1 VCEMSIDLALI
12 VAGLLIAVVLIF
24 ILKDIVK
31 IIINSVLGLLLV
43 FFVNYFDLL
52 GYVGK
57 PDIPYTPVNLLL
69 CALGGIP
76 GALIVI
82 ILQLTGTPIT

>member
-1 VCEMSIDLALI
+1 MYIDLALI
-12 VAGLLIAVVLIF
+12 VAGILIAIVMIF

-31 IIINSVLGLLLV
+31 IIINSILGLLLV

-52 GYVGK
+52 AYVGR
-57 PDIPYTPVNLLL
+57 PDIEFTPVNILL
-69 CALGGIP
+69 CALGGVP

>member
-1 VCEMSIDLALI
+1 MFIDLALV
-12 VAGLLIAVVLIF
+12 VAGILIAVVLIF

-31 IIINSVLGLLLV
+31 IIINSILGLLLL
-43 FFVNYFDLL
+43 FFINYFDLL

-57 PDIPYTPVNLLL
+57 PDIPYTPVNVLL

-82 ILQLTGTPIT
+82 IIQLTGTPLI

>member
-1 VCEMSIDLALI
+1 MYIDLALI
-12 VAGLLIAVVLIF
+12 VAGILIAIVMIF

-31 IIINSVLGLLLV
+31 IILNSILGLLLV

-52 GYVGK
+52 AYVGK
-57 PDIPYTPVNLLL
+57 PDIEFTPVNILL

-82 ILQLTGTPIT
+82 ILQLTGTPLT

>member
-1 VCEMSIDLALI
+1 MSIDLALI
-12 VAGLLIAVVLIF
+12 VAGILIAVLLIF

-31 IIINSVLGLLLV
+31 IIINSILGLLIL
-43 FFVNYFDLL
+43 FIVNYFDLL
-52 GYVGK
+52 AYLGK
-57 PDIPYTPVNLLL
+57 SDIPYTPVNILL

-82 ILQLTGTPIT
+82 IIQLTGTPIT

>member
-1 VCEMSIDLALI
+1 MSIDLALI
-12 VAGLLIAVVLIF
+12 VAGILIAIVLIF

>member
-1 VCEMSIDLALI
+1 MYIDLALI
-12 VAGLLIAVVLIF
+12 VAGILIAILLIF

-31 IIINSVLGLLLV
+31 IIINSILGLLLV
-43 FFVNYFDLL
+43 FFINYFDLL
-52 GYVGK
+52 AYIGR
-57 PDIPYTPVNLLL
+57 PDIEFTPVNILL

>member
-1 VCEMSIDLALI
+1 MSIDLALI

>member
-1 VCEMSIDLALI
+1 MYIDLALI
-12 VAGLLIAVVLIF
+12 VAGILIAIVMIF

-31 IIINSVLGLLLV
+31 IIINSILGLLIV
-43 FFVNYFDLL
+43 YFVNYFDLL
-52 GYVGK
+52 AYVGR
-57 PDIPYTPVNLLL
+57 PDIEFTPVNILL
-69 CALGGIP
+69 CAIGGIP

>member
-1 VCEMSIDLALI
+1 MYVDLALI
-12 VAGLLIAVVLIF
+12 VAGILIAVLLIF

-31 IIINSVLGLLLV
+31 IIINSILGLLIL
-43 FFVNYFDLL
+43 FLVNYLDLL
-52 GYVGK
+52 AYVGK

-82 ILQLTGTPIT
+82 IIQLTGTPIA

>member
-1 VCEMSIDLALI
+1 MYIDLALI
-12 VAGLLIAVVLIF
+12 VAGILIAIVMIF

-31 IIINSVLGLLLV
+31 IIINSVLGLLIV

-52 GYVGK
+52 AYVGR
-57 PDIPYTPVNLLL
+57 PDIEFTPVNILL
-69 CALGGIP
+69 CAIGGIP

>member
-1 VCEMSIDLALI
+1 MTIDLALL

-31 IIINSVLGLLLV
+31 IVINSILGLLIL
-43 FFVNYFDLL
+43 FFVNYFDLMA
-52 GYVGK
+52 YVGRS
-57 PDIPYTPVNLLL
+57 DIAYTPVNIIL
-69 CALGGIP
+69 CALGGVP

-82 ILQLTGTPIT
+82 IMQLVGTSVTL

>member
-1 VCEMSIDLALI
+1 MSIDLALI

-31 IIINSVLGLLLV
+31 IIINSVLGLLLL

-52 GYVGK
+52 GYFGK

>member
-1 VCEMSIDLALI
+1 MSIDLALI
-12 VAGLLIAVVLIF
+12 VAGILIAIVLIF

-69 CALGGIP
+69 CALGGVP

-82 ILQLTGTPIT
+82 ILQLTGTPIS

>member
-1 VCEMSIDLALI
+1 MSIDLALI
-12 VAGLLIAVVLIF
+12 VAGILIAIVVIF

-69 CALGGIP
+69 CALGGVP

-82 ILQLTGTPIT
+82 ILQLTGTPIS

>member
-1 VCEMSIDLALI
+1 MYIDLALI
-12 VAGLLIAVVLIF
+12 VAGILIAIVLIF

-31 IIINSVLGLLLV
+31 IIINSILGLLIL

-52 GYVGK
+52 AYVER
-57 PDIPYTPVNLLL
+57 PDIPYTPINILL
-69 CALGGIP
+69 CALGGVP
-76 GALIVI
+76 GTLIVI

>member
-1 VCEMSIDLALI
+1 MSIDLALI
-12 VAGLLIAVVLIF
+12 VAGILIAIVLIF

-52 GYVGK
+52 EYVGK

-69 CALGGIP
+69 CALGGVP

-82 ILQLTGTPIT
+82 ILQLTGTPIS

>member
-1 VCEMSIDLALI
+1 MSIDLALI
-12 VAGLLIAVVLIF
+12 VAGILIAVLLIF

-31 IIINSVLGLLLV
+31 IIINSILGLLIL
-43 FFVNYFDLL
+43 FIVNYFDLL
-52 GYVGK
+52 AYLGK
-57 PDIPYTPVNLLL
+57 ADIPYTPVNILL

-82 ILQLTGTPIT
+82 IIQLTGTPIT